1 MPKSTTKTRPAKA
14 PAAKKPRPD
23 FPLTPHPRG
32 YWCKNVR
39 GKLRYFGKIADDP
52 EGEKALDLWLAQKD
66 ALLAGRTIR
75 VQPAGGLTVGD
86 LVNHYLNA
94 KKARV
99 QSGELLQQTWDEYYK
114 SCALITRVFE
124 SGRLVN
130 DLVADDFQQL
140 RATMAKNWG
149 PVRLANEIQRTRCV
163 FKYGFDNG
171 LVDKPVRF
179 GSEFVKPSAKTIRKE
194 RNRKGPRMFEP
205 AELQRMIDTPAPSW
219 RL

>member
-32 YWCKNVR
+32 YWCKKVR

-52 EGEKALDLWLAQKD
+52 EGEKALNLWLDQKD
-66 ALLAGRTIR
+66 DLLAGRTIR

-114 SCALITRVFE
+114 SCAADYPRVRVRPAGQRPCCRRLPAA
-124 SGRLVN
+124 SG
-130 DLVADDFQQL
+130 DDGQEL
-140 RATMAKNWG
+140 G
-149 PVRLANEIQRTRCV
+149 P
-163 FKYGFDNG
+163 
-171 LVDKPVRF
+171 
-179 GSEFVKPSAKTIRKE
+179 GSPGE
-194 RNRKGPRMFEP
+194 
-205 AELQRMIDTPAPSW
+205 
-219 RL
+219 